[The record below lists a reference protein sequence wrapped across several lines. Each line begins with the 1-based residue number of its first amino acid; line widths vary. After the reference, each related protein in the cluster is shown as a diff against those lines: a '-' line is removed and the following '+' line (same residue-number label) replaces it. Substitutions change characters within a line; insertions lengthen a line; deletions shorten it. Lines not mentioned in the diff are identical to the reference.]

1 MSDGSAEGSGEMS
14 MLCRLLSGAKISR
27 TRLTVKLEQR
37 EETSVEGAVAED
49 EFKNVVQGRGGR
61 RG

>member
-1 MSDGSAEGSGEMS
+1 MS

-27 TRLTVKLEQR
+27 TRLTLKLERR
-37 EETSVEGAVAED
+37 EEISEEGAAEED
-49 EFKNVVQGRGGR
+49 EFENVVHGRGGR